1 MADEFELS
9 RNPLGQLVLRTAE
22 GSVHTAVVPVRA
34 FPLGAPD
41 EGLSIL
47 SADGH
52 ELAWVPRLDALPSAA
67 RALVDEELA
76 AREFVPEILRLSAVS
91 TFSTPSV
98 WAVET
103 DRGATEFILKSE
115 EDIRRLT
122 RSTLLIASSQGVQY
136 LVRDRNA
143 LDRTSRKL
151 LDRFL

>member
-9 RNPLGQLVLRTAE
+9 RNPLGQLVLRTAQ
-22 GSVHTAVVPVRA
+22 GGVHTAVVPVRA

-41 EGLSIL
+41 DGLSIL

-52 ELAWVPRLDALPSAA
+52 ELAWVPRLDALPSAV
-67 RALVDEELA
+67 RALIDEELA

-115 EDIRRLT
+115 EDIRRLS